1 MENLKK
7 LENMVSESDKTNLE
21 ESLGAV
27 VEAVLANADGKNVDI
42 EGKSK
47 KLVEVIDNIFDREID
62 KLVAKN
68 ITLDTLNS
76 MMISAIKNA
85 KNGSLKDTLDDSCNI
100 AYFKLA
106 QKDKELKARNVN
118 LGALSASV
126 ENLKPRYLENANAEF
141 AKLLENTLEKVRTD
155 FSDNLIYGDVENIA
169 DVINAILTQCYEEK
183 YRNLVEKKYA
193 EIEELE
199 ANEEDGLTETSQG
212 SKADGF
218 VSKLDSSLNKVVNY
232 CSSIF
237 YEPDSFMVTKA
248 VNCSD
253 KLESKIDKSL
263 TDSGF
268 TSLTLPKFITLVMGT
283 NLSPV
288 ELKAAQ
294 NWLNDKN
301 VETYDAIADS
311 ALKRK

>member
-7 LENMVSESDKTNLE
+7 LENKVTESDKTNLE

-27 VEAVLANADGKNVDI
+27 IEAVLANADGKNVDI
-42 EGKSK
+42 EEKSK

-76 MMISAIKNA
+76 MMISAIKNN

-106 QKDKELKARNVN
+106 QKDEELKARNVN

-126 ENLKPRYLENANAEF
+126 EDLKPRYLENANAEF
-141 AKLLENTLEKVRTD
+141 ARLLESTLEKVRTD
-155 FSDNLIYGDVENIA
+155 FSDNLRYSDVENIA
-169 DVINAILTQCYEEK
+169 EAINAILTECYEKK
-183 YRNLVEKKYA
+183 YRSLVEKKYA

-248 VNCSD
+248 VDCSD
-253 KLESKIDKSL
+253 KLESKINKSL
-263 TDSGF
+263 ADSGF

-294 NWLNDKN
+294 NWLSDKN
-301 VETYDAIADS
+301 VETYDAMADL
-311 ALKRK
+311 ALNRK